1 MRNARLNFRQIEE
14 THIMENIIYNELRF
28 QGFNVDVGVIDV
40 SEKTE
45 KKDVNGK
52 AIYAQKALEIDF
64 IATLG
69 DQKYY
74 IQSALS
80 MDDPQK
86 AVQEKRSLNSVDD
99 SFKKIV
105 ITKSGLN
112 VTKDDKGV
120 MVVDLFEFLQ
130 RGLKSFE

>member
-1 MRNARLNFRQIEE
+1 
-14 THIMENIIYNELRF
+14 MENIIYNELRF

-86 AVQEKRSLNSVDD
+86 AVQEKRSLDSVDD

>member
-1 MRNARLNFRQIEE
+1 
-14 THIMENIIYNELRF
+14 
-28 QGFNVDVGVIDV
+28 
-40 SEKTE
+40 
-45 KKDVNGK
+45 
-52 AIYAQKALEIDF
+52 
-64 IATLG
+64 
-69 DQKYY
+69 
-74 IQSALS
+74 

-120 MVVDLFEFLQ
+120 MMVDLFEFLQ